1 MAEAGRPTVFTDEV
15 CRKIEEVAALDGSVE
30 EMAFY
35 AGIHRTSIYNYF
47 KANHDFFDKIQS
59 LRERPVL
66 IARQTVVN
74 SLSDPNHAFRYIERK
89 RPKEFAPQSKIEH
102 SGSIETPIAAEQL
115 ASAAADAIR
124 EKYETELRASIVR
137 PQINDAPQI
146 VVELGQRSPEQ
157 TIEALPLTIL

>member
-30 EMAFY
+30 EMAYY

-47 KANHDFFDKIQS
+47 KENPEFFDKIQA

-66 IARQTVVN
+66 KARQTVVN

-102 SGSIETPIAAEQL
+102 SGSIETPIATEQL

-137 PQINDAPQI
+137 PQVAEAPQI
-146 VVELGQRSPEQ
+146 VVEVGQRPSEQ
-157 TIEALPLTIL
+157 TSGVLPLTL